1 MKNFISV
8 AAVSALAINSASAHY
23 IFQKL
28 TAGSTQFD
36 TYQFSTLPLQIMAI
50 RIPSSR

>member
-8 AAVSALAINSASAHY
+8 AALSALAINGASAHY

-28 TAGSTQFD
+28 TAGSSQFD
-36 TYQFSTLPLQIMAI
+36 TYQFSTLAPQTMAI
-50 RIPSSR
+50 SIIT